1 MKKIIK
7 KKLISVCKQILQE
20 YVDKTHI
27 ADNNHCVLC
36 QIYRKRLFSK
46 DECDD
51 CIMDVFRSS
60 KRAEVGCLL
69 RKCRPI
75 TSSSPLTT
83 NKETRMVIKF
93 YTLVVKRLELM
104 SQEDMNE
111 PNAFKFL
118 KDIDK
123 AVYSK
128 YKSPHKP

>member
-1 MKKIIK
+1 
-7 KKLISVCKQILQE
+7 
-20 YVDKTHI
+20 
-27 ADNNHCVLC
+27 
-36 QIYRKRLFSK
+36 
-46 DECDD
+46 
-51 CIMDVFRSS
+51 
-60 KRAEVGCLL
+60 
-69 RKCRPI
+69 
-75 TSSSPLTT
+75 
-83 NKETRMVIKF
+83 MVIKF